1 MVDVCAWLATRS
13 TENRCFIFH
22 IFIDIQFVSSSMEH
36 WIYSSPRTLL
46 RHSPPQYTAERL
58 LLLMTGR
65 CRCEMSC
72 HVLTAAILRIQYS
85 SKKYIFHINFPN
97 SIHRQFQFL
106 WQFCIIVLLQNA
118 RVTDLVLIFLLQ
130 FIHRILLMI
139 RATTSCSTT
148 IAIAAATNTMT
159 IFAVFFFFPT
169 LRLYWKA
176 TIIYYFYFFFIH
188 LPNEKWI

>member
-1 MVDVCAWLATRS
+1 
-13 TENRCFIFH
+13 
-22 IFIDIQFVSSSMEH
+22 MEH

-46 RHSPPQYTAERL
+46 RHSPPQSNAKRL

-65 CRCEMSC
+65 CRTEMSC
-72 HVLTAAILRIQYS
+72 HVLSAAILRIQYP
-85 SKKYIFHINFPN
+85 SKKIYFPYKFSN

-159 IFAVFFFFPT
+159 IFAVFFASIVLKSNNYLLF
-169 LRLYWKA
+169 L
-176 TIIYYFYFFFIH
+176 FFFYSSSEWKVNITKET
-188 LPNEKWI
+188 LF